1 MPEEKNSDCE
11 EKTYQSGAR
20 LIEECPDVPEEVVTA
35 LLEKDPSLRQQYQPG
50 ETSAE
55 NYRKR
60 VYVYIQIDDFMEQC
74 FPQRFQTP
82 QDTHKAQLV
91 ALNEKIAA
99 LA

>member
-1 MPEEKNSDCE
+1 MPED
-11 EKTYQSGAR
+11 A
-20 LIEECPDVPEEVVTA
+20 VTA
-35 LLEKDPSLRQQYQPG
+35 LLEKDPSLRQKYQPG

-74 FPQRFQTP
+74 FPQRSQTP
-82 QDTHKAQLV
+82 HDTLKARLV
-91 ALNEKIAA
+91 ALNEKIAT